1 MISAKGPAQAS
12 SLQAVTRIHPAVDAM
27 SDVQRGG
34 FNLRRF
40 WHSLVERVWIV
51 AICVAAGLF
60 IALGYLARTPKTYQ
74 AHSVLEVDFQQPTF
88 VSGEDTPMRMRSLF
102 LASQEALRTIE
113 QNLTNRE
120 MLARVIRAEGLAEDN
135 GSALLGTGASTDS
148 SKKNSSPPKPAVGSR
163 DQPNVVAGLTFTP
176 MEEALAGALSGMVK
190 AAIRRGTRLIDV
202 YVTNRDPLMSERLA
216 EAVGREYIRNAIER
230 RADFNQDAL
239 RYLIEEED
247 RLKLNLQKSE
257 AAVGDY
263 KANHPDALQLGG
275 GTAAT
280 GSQPGSGA
288 GAGTSRGGIVEDK
301 LQDLSSKLTAV
312 KTDRMRLEGEL
323 NQIKE
328 AGKDIDSLL
337 AVPSISLATLV
348 NEARHNVTQIEA
360 EIATLS
366 LRYKAKHPKMISAN
380 ASLQEAQTKLRQ
392 AIDAQPA
399 LLRNAIEQSKATEVD
414 LQRVPA

>member
-27 SDVQRGG
+27 TEGQRGG
-34 FNLRRF
+34 FNFRRF
-40 WHSLVERVWIV
+40 WHSLVERIWIV
-51 AICVAAGLF
+51 AICIAAGFF

-74 AHSVLEVDFQQPTF
+74 AHAVVEVDFQQPSF

-135 GSALLGTGASTDS
+135 GAALLGTGLSATS
-148 SKKNSSPPKPAVGSR
+148 SKKDTAPPKSAAGSR
-163 DQPNVVAGLTFTP
+163 DQPNLVAGMTFTP

-230 RADFNQDAL
+230 RATFNQDAL

-257 AAVGDY
+257 AAVADY

-275 GTAAT
+275 GAAAT

-288 GAGTSRGGIVEDK
+288 GAGTS
-301 LQDLSSKLTAV
+301 
-312 KTDRMRLEGEL
+312 
-323 NQIKE
+323 
-328 AGKDIDSLL
+328 
-337 AVPSISLATLV
+337 
-348 NEARHNVTQIEA
+348 
-360 EIATLS
+360 
-366 LRYKAKHPKMISAN
+366 
-380 ASLQEAQTKLRQ
+380 
-392 AIDAQPA
+392 
-399 LLRNAIEQSKATEVD
+399 
-414 LQRVPA
+414 